1 MPQSRQDQHTA
12 HQYTANKCSHMSQI
26 YNSYPPQDIVNKQ
39 QLVMW
44 CWSIWCYL
52 FCWELIT

>member
-39 QLVMW
+39 QLVM
-44 CWSIWCYL
+44 
-52 FCWELIT
+52 